1 MKHPLPAIFRTEAA
15 LATLTGCLG
24 LLTLIKRDWIESV
37 FGIDPDHGGGS
48 LEWLIIAALLIVTV
62 SLAARARRHWQ
73 QHRDRA
79 LAHPDS
85 DELVTPPV
93 PRCSSSA
100 STRSAL
106 RS

>member
-1 MKHPLPAIFRTEAA
+1 MNKGGDMKHPLPATFRTEAA
-15 LATLTGCLG
+15 LATLTGCLW

-79 LAHPDS
+79 LG
-85 DELVTPPV
+85 
-93 PRCSSSA
+93 SSG
-100 STRSAL
+100 L
-106 RS
+106 